1 MKTVAEILNRCK
13 LNDILL
19 AGPGQQWL
27 VCDLNYDGCVVA
39 KPYQWKSKLPSF
51 ELWSCGV
58 ESIAIIS
65 KLRIKKD

>member
-39 KPYQWKSKLPSF
+39 KPYHGNLSSRHL
-51 ELWSCGV
+51 SCGAV
-58 ESIAIIS
+58 VWSQS
-65 KLRIKKD
+65 Q